1 MEFCDAL
8 ELTDVDLVAK
18 DTGGAITQLFATGNP
33 ERLHTPTPTNCE
45 AHDNL
50 PPPTALLNR
59 PGKLWKLCMGRCLL
73 CPIGQVGFD
82 VSNGRCNGRLREER
96 TPR

>member
-1 MEFCDAL
+1 MLASEDVMFRQRRTARSWNSANAL

-50 PPPTALLNR
+50 PPPR
-59 PGKLWKLCMGRCLL
+59 PY
-73 CPIGQVGFD
+73 
-82 VSNGRCNGRLREER
+82 
-96 TPR
+96 